1 MARRAWIAP
10 GLAIAGGIALLVAT
24 FLTWSSGLNI
34 EGAYFSRADSAP
46 GYASVF
52 STWGEGESAWT
63 AYAGLD
69 VALAACAVVAIVA
82 GAIALR
88 PGRRLARPAGLLA
101 VLVTAGVGA
110 WTLERAFDRPEM
122 VGLGPGAV
130 IGFAALAVALVGVAL
145 TLVSSAPARRPNSG

>member
-10 GLAIAGGIALLVAT
+10 GLAIAGGVALLVAT

-52 STWGEGESAWT
+52 STWGDGESAWT
-63 AYAGLD
+63 AFAGLD
-69 VALAACAVVAIVA
+69 IALAACAVLAIVA

-88 PGRRLARPAGLLA
+88 PGRGLARPAGLLA
-101 VLVTAGVGA
+101 VIATVGVGG
-110 WTLERAFDRPEM
+110 WTLERVFDRPEL

-130 IGFAALAVALVGVAL
+130 IGFGALVLALVGVGL
-145 TLVSSAPARRPNSG
+145 TLLSSTRPTADTA